1 VRAVRHAFAAL
12 VVCAAAASGRA
23 AVIEVR
29 PGRSIGQAVRRARK
43 GDTVAVRAGVYKER
57 TIIPSDGVTVVS
69 ADGPGKAKVDAGGR
83 EKTFFLWQRKGVTV
97 DGFECY
103 NSGENVVMV
112 TQSSNC
118 VLRNL
123 YVHDAGTGG
132 DCIKINA
139 GTEDLLVENCVAHTP
154 GAQPGRDEVE
164 ECIDM
169 MNSTRVTIRG
179 CWFYYTGRE
188 SRANQ
193 LGYSKCDSFDIVW
206 DGNVFGPTHPKSAV
220 GDAALG
226 GGWAGSNK
234 SGWNTVGVTYRNN
247 LFIDCHHGALGIY
260 GQKDVYI
267 VNNTFVNNGH
277 VRNRDIIDIHEGG
290 RAQHSENIHIFSN
303 IFVDYAGKMPSRG
316 VLGKTNGTWKNVVS
330 GGNIYWNAGKPV
342 PSSALL
348 NPRREPGARFVDPGL
363 LARAVPE
370 ITDETTRESLMKLFG
385 LRAGSSAIDAAPEH
399 PDEKLKVAADALGT
413 KRPQGKAFDIGAV
426 EYKVA
431 TKTVVAKRQRAAG
444 PPPAAGPLA
453 AHADGIAEARKL
465 AAAGDLEAAREK
477 AATLAGSTKLNDAH
491 AALRGM
497 AEGFADAAK
506 LRKIII
512 DRHGERKPTVYV
524 DFGGRAQRA
533 KIVSADGEGISAS
546 LRGVSVPIPWAKLRP
561 GRFCAMAAK
570 FCEERSAPEQLAL
583 ARYAAASGL
592 KDETEKALQA
602 YLAAGGKASVA
613 PLRLLVK

>member
-206 DGNVFGPTHPKSAV
+206 DGNVFGPTHPKNAV

-426 EYKVA
+426 EFKTETRQAVSKRTAPNRPVA
-431 TKTVVAKRQRAAG
+431 V
-444 PPPAAGPLA
+444 GPLA
-453 AHADGIAEARKL
+453 PHADGIAEARKL

-561 GRFCAMAAK
+561 GRFWAMAAK
-570 FCEERSAPEQLAL
+570 FCDERSAPEQLAL